1 LYPRTV
7 STPIDE
13 ASLSLIFR
21 KIPVMV
27 RCIITGWERGEGFVQ
42 LGLPC
47 TLPGYPPPLCM
58 STQSTASKTPL
69 RRIRRFLI
77 AKVLRVEERSEKR
90 TASSRGGGGYL
101 ARGVATQ
108 IY

>member
-1 LYPRTV
+1 
-7 STPIDE
+7 
-13 ASLSLIFR
+13 
-21 KIPVMV
+21 MV

-69 RRIRRFLI
+69 RRICRLLI
-77 AKVLRVEERSEKR
+77 AKVLLVEERSEKTYLD
-90 TASSRGGGGYL
+90 TARGEEYL
-101 ARGVATQ
+101 ARGVSAQ
-108 IY
+108 IN